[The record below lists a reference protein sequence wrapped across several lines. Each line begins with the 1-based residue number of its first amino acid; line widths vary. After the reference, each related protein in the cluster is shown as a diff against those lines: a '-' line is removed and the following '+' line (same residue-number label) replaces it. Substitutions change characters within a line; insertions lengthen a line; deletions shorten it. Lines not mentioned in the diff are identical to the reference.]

1 MFFSIIIPTYNR
13 AHLISKAIESVLAQ
27 TFTDWELLIID
38 DGSKDNTAEVV
49 RSYADARI
57 RYIYQDNAERSAAR
71 NNGITQSKGEFIT
84 FLDSDDYY
92 LPERLAGLHS
102 NILKHDNQKALFYTG
117 IQFER
122 KGEIQPSPVMNPA
135 DYAMSKVDFILSTVI
150 GNPQV
155 CIHRVC
161 LEQHKYNPAFRIGE
175 DLELWLRIVSDYPL
189 VYIDNEFTFIA
200 IDHEDRSVNE
210 KRYDNALIMRRQ
222 AQYFFKAPHPGSQA
236 SKDVK
241 QNYLTNC
248 YLSSARHHIYNG
260 RRWAAIR
267 SLLLSLWSQAKHPQT
282 KHKLFLLQK
291 LLTTAKVETLTT
303 YFG

>member
-92 LPERLAGLHS
+92 LPERLAGLHQA
-102 NILKHDNQKALFYTG
+102 LLQEPDTKALFFTG
-117 IQFER
+117 LL
-122 KGEIQPSPVMNPA
+122 A
-135 DYAMSKVDFILSTVI
+135 DNGQTQVAHGKALDEQHVFDSIVQAIIHSQ
-150 GNPQV
+150 QV
-155 CIHRVC
+155 CGAREVF
-161 LEQHKYNPAFRIGE
+161 EAFKFDPKFRISE
-175 DLELWLRIVSDYPL
+175 DAELWLRIATKYPIRFLPNLATIVVVDHDDRTVSERKNDSPGDTRQTLQYC
-189 VYIDNEFTFIA
+189 FTPPHA
-200 IDHEDRSVNE
+200 GAQVSKAVQN
-210 KRYDNALIMRRQ
+210 LI
-222 AQYFFKAPHPGSQA
+222 FS
-236 SKDVK
+236 
-241 QNYLTNC
+241 NLYLG
-248 YLSSARHHIYNG
+248 SARHHIYNG